1 MIYLLLSILC
11 STYIVIVFKLF
22 DKYKVDTFQAIVIN
36 YFIAGSMG
44 FLLNEAVIPIHEI
57 PQQDWF
63 PKCIVIG
70 CCFISLFNLIATAV
84 QKVGISIT
92 AIASKMSVCIPVIFA
107 FFIYDDKISITKIAG
122 IIIALLAVYL
132 STPTSKKVDQQKIS
146 LLLPFVIF
154 IGSGLLDTFL
164 NYSTITH
171 ELDRYKLTP
180 YFAASSFSIAAII
193 GFFILIYRFF
203 AFQRKLKYKNI
214 IAGIALGVPNYG
226 SIYFLLKSLHEIKES
241 SYVFPINNMGIVALT
256 SILALLIFKEKLSSV
271 NWLGVFLALISISFI
286 AFSS

>member
-22 DKYKVDTFQAIVIN
+22 DKYKVDTFQAIVVN

-57 PQQDWF
+57 PYQDWF
-63 PKCIVIG
+63 LKCVAIG
-70 CCFISLFNLIATAV
+70 CCFISLFNLIATSV
-84 QKVGISIT
+84 QKVGMSIT
-92 AIASKMSVCIPVIFA
+92 AISSKMSVCIPVIFA
-107 FFIYDDKISITKIAG
+107 FFIYDDSISIIKIIG
-122 IIIALLAVYL
+122 IIIALIAVYL
-132 STPTSKKVDQQKIS
+132 STPKAKKEDQQKIS
-146 LLLPFVIF
+146 LVLPFIIF
-154 IGSGLLDTFL
+154 LGSGLLDTFL

-171 ELDRYKLTP
+171 ELDSYNLTP

-193 GFFILIYRFF
+193 GSVVMLYRFF
-203 AFQRKLKYKNI
+203 AFGKKLKYKNL

-241 SYVFPINNMGIVALT
+241 SYVFPINNMGVVTLT
-256 SILALLIFKEKLSSV
+256 SILALLLFKEKLSPT
-271 NWLGVFLALISISFI
+271 NWLGVLLAIISISFI
-286 AFSS
+286 AFS